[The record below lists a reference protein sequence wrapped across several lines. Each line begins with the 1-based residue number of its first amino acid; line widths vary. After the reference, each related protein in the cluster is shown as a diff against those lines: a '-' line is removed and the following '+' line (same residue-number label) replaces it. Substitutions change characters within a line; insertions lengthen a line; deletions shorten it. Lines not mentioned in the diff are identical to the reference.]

1 MDNKILT
8 ASEGMWLTNGDT
20 FGKIV
25 TLPPLADAS
34 VWYEITEEE
43 KLKREEIEYE
53 NQLESTN

>member
-8 ASEGMWLTNGDT
+8 AADGMWLTNGDT
-20 FGKIV
+20 FGKTV

-43 KLKREEIEYE
+43 KLKREEIKYE

>member
-20 FGKIV
+20 FGKTVI
-25 TLPPLADAS
+25 LPPLADAS